1 MLKLKLPLYSNKG
14 GSIFMKILV
23 VDDEVSILQLIKMN
37 LEIEGHI
44 PITAENALD
53 ALELVI
59 KERPDI
65 IILDAMLPDISGFNL
80 IPKIKNIDDIPII
93 MLTAKSDINDK
104 LLGLQLGAEDYITKP
119 FNSTELMLR
128 INIVSKHI
136 SSSCEKKVKDL
147 IVGDLTL
154 LLDERKVLI
163 NSEYIN
169 LTFKE
174 FEVLKCLCQNKNRVF
189 SREELLNKVWGYD
202 FEGTTRAVD
211 ILIQRL
217 RKKLGPCQNYI
228 KTLYKA
234 GYKLDE
240 E

>member
-1 MLKLKLPLYSNKG
+1 
-14 GSIFMKILV
+14 MKILV

-37 LEIEGHI
+37 LEIEGHV

-59 KERPDI
+59 KEKPDI

-104 LLGLQLGAEDYITKP
+104 LLGLQLGADDYITKP
-119 FNSTELMLR
+119 FNSTELILR
-128 INIVSKHI
+128 INIVGKHI
-136 SSSCEKKVKDL
+136 SSDSKKKVKDL
-147 IVGDLTL
+147 TVGDLTL
-154 LLDERKVLI
+154 LLDERKALI
-163 NSEYIN
+163 K

-174 FEVLKCLCQNKNRVF
+174 FEVLRCLCQNKNKVF

-240 E
+240 K

>member
-1 MLKLKLPLYSNKG
+1 
-14 GSIFMKILV
+14 MKILV

-104 LLGLQLGAEDYITKP
+104 LLGLQLGADDYITKP
-119 FNSTELMLR
+119 FNTLELIARVKSQLRRYTVLGNYGGKNEENNSIIRSGGLSLNQDTKEVIVDGEVIKLTATELGIL
-128 INIVSKHI
+128 K
-136 SSSCEKKVKDL
+136 
-147 IVGDLTL
+147 L
-154 LLDERKVLI
+154 LL
-163 NSEYIN
+163 
-169 LTFKE
+169 
-174 FEVLKCLCQNKNRVF
+174 KNQGKVF
-189 SREELLNKVWGYD
+189 SIDEIYENVWNEPSYNVENTVAVHIRRIREKIEINPKEPKYLKVVWG
-202 FEGTTRAVD
+202 
-211 ILIQRL
+211 I
-217 RKKLGPCQNYI
+217 
-228 KTLYKA
+228 
-234 GYKLDE
+234 GYKIE
-240 E
+240 KY